1 LLTQRY
7 LTGFIEPTNNIPKL
21 EKEIVSLNNQPTLV
35 IDLTR
40 GKLASS
46 LTSIAHIPQWN
57 SFSIGRVR
65 EATKVDLPTSG
76 HILSHNTEEIRDQLI
91 DLDTSRILVLDDTSF
106 SGTTSLLVEN
116 LLKQAFPDRKIQFTH
131 GFLIVNTGKL
141 GNQDGAFSQISKSGS
156 RVISGL
162 RMETPK
168 DDGWHFFDIVDQDR
182 IEDHFLVVREILG
195 LLQLPNFE
203 HLITSFL
210 SNEDVLQV
218 MFPQLMPADDLL
230 DQQKSGHFLAR
241 RNING
246 GFHVR
251 NPQLLPNIVGQNH
264 LLTPSEWKANSNQVF
279 ALLIQINQFLK
290 RGNI

>member
-1 LLTQRY
+1 LLIQRY
-7 LTGFIEPTNNIPKL
+7 PTGFIEPTNSIPQL
-21 EKEIVSLNNQPTLV
+21 EKEITSLNKKPTLV

-46 LTSIAHIPQWN
+46 LSSIASIPQWN
-57 SFSIGRVR
+57 SFSIGRIR

-91 DLDTSRILVLDDTSF
+91 DLDTSRILLLDDTSF
-106 SGTTSLLVEN
+106 SGTTSLLVED
-116 LLKQAFPDRKIQFTH
+116 LLMQSFPEREIQFTH

-141 GNQDGAFSQISKSGS
+141 GNQDGAYSQISKSGS
-156 RVISGL
+156 RVISGFK
-162 RMETPK
+162 METPK
-168 DDGWHFFDIVDQDR
+168 DDGWHFFDIVDQDH
-182 IEDHFLVVREILG
+182 IEDHFSVVKEILG

-230 DQQKSGHFLAR
+230 DKQKSGHFLAR
-241 RNING
+241 RSING

-251 NPQLLPNIVGQNH
+251 NPQLLPNIIGQNH
-264 LLTPSEWKANSNQVF
+264 LLAPPEWKAHSDEVF
-279 ALLIQINQFLK
+279 KLLIQINQLLQK
-290 RGNI
+290 GNI

>member
-1 LLTQRY
+1 MLIQRY
-7 LTGFIEPTNNIPKL
+7 PTGFIEPTNNIPQL
-21 EKEIVSLNNQPTLV
+21 EKEIVALREQPTLV

-40 GKLASS
+40 GKLTSS
-46 LTSIAHIPQWN
+46 LSSIAHVPQWN

-76 HILSHNTEEIRDQLI
+76 HILSHNIEEIRDQLI

-106 SGTTSLLVEN
+106 SGTTSLLVES

-141 GNQDGAFSQISKSGS
+141 GKQDGAFKQITKNGSG
-156 RVISGL
+156 VISGFG
-162 RMETPK
+162 METPK
-168 DDGWHFFDIVDQDR
+168 DDGWHFFDIVNQDN
-182 IEDHFLVVREILG
+182 IEDHFSVVTEILR

-203 HLITSFL
+203 HLIASFL
-210 SNEDVLQV
+210 SNEDVLQS

-264 LLTPSEWKANSNQVF
+264 LLTPLEWKANSDEVF
-279 ALLIQINQFLK
+279 RLLIQINRLLQK
-290 RGNI
+290 GNI